1 MHTINKELARI
12 FEDMGSIYEFLG
24 EENRFRSIAYHHA
37 AAVLNDLS
45 GDIQSFIHDGEF
57 EKVHGIGESIGE
69 KIQEYLKTRSIK
81 KYEELKKAVPYDFID
96 LMKVQGLGPETLK
109 YLHEELKVS
118 SRKDLIRVLEDGS
131 ALKLKGFKEK
141 KVKNILEALDLQK
154 SYEQRVPLWNALDM
168 AETIILRLKKI
179 PEIIGVDI
187 AGSVR
192 RGRETIGDV
201 DILIAAKAEERK
213 KIIAQFIK
221 MEDVSK
227 VLAEGETKASIYLE
241 HFNRQVD
248 LRIVAEDEWG
258 AALQYF
264 TGSKAHNIHLRKI
277 AIEKGMKIN
286 EYGLFMVGSDQK
298 IAGET
303 EEGIYEKLGL
313 RWIPPEMREDS
324 GEIELAAS
332 GKIPQLIS
340 LKDIK
345 GDMHTHSKWS
355 DGSFSLDEIAEYAAK
370 NLGYDYLVI
379 TDHSKTEIIAGGL
392 DESEFEKQILEIR
405 EINKKQ
411 KNDLLK
417 TGAEVDIL
425 ADGTLDL
432 SDELLKKLDWVVAA
446 IHIQFKRDVTDRIIS
461 ACENPFVNA
470 IAHPSGRL
478 LGIREPYEVDLEK
491 VIKVAASTGTA
502 LEINAHALRM
512 DLDSKWARI
521 ARDKGVKLVIG
532 TDAHNN
538 DNYTYMKLGVLTARR
553 AWCKAE
559 DILNTRSWAG
569 IVDFKNEKLKKRKR
583 ANALMNF

>member
-1 MHTINKELARI
+1 
-12 FEDMGSIYEFLG
+12 
-24 EENRFRSIAYHHA
+24 
-37 AAVLNDLS
+37 
-45 GDIQSFIHDGEF
+45 
-57 EKVHGIGESIGE
+57 
-69 KIQEYLKTRSIK
+69 
-81 KYEELKKAVPYDFID
+81 
-96 LMKVQGLGPETLK
+96 
-109 YLHEELKVS
+109 
-118 SRKDLIRVLEDGS
+118 
-131 ALKLKGFKEK
+131 
-141 KVKNILEALDLQK
+141 
-154 SYEQRVPLWNALDM
+154 
-168 AETIILRLKKI
+168 LKKI
-179 PEIIGVDI
+179 PEIIKVDI

-201 DILIAAKAEERK
+201 DILIAAKAEDRK
-213 KIIAQFIK
+213 KIISQFTK

-227 VLAEGETKASIYLE
+227 VLAEGETKASILMA

-277 AIEKGMKIN
+277 AIEKGLKIN
-286 EYGLFMVGSDQK
+286 EYGLFKVGTEKK

-313 RWIPPEMREDS
+313 TWMPPEMREDS

-332 GKIPQLIS
+332 GKIPELIS

-355 DGSFSLDEIAEYAAK
+355 DGTFSLDEIAEYAAK
-370 NLGYDYLVI
+370 NLSYDYLVI

-392 DESEFEKQILEIR
+392 DEAEFEKQILEIR

-411 KNDLLK
+411 KNDFLK
-417 TGAEVDIL
+417 AGSEVDIL

-446 IHIQFKRDVTDRIIS
+446 IHTQFKHDVTKRIIR
-461 ACENPFVNA
+461 ACENPLVNA
-470 IAHPSGRL
+470 IAHLSGRL
-478 LGIREPYEVDLEK
+478 LGIREPYEIDLEK
-491 VIKVAASTGTA
+491 VVKAAASTGTA

-512 DLDSKWARI
+512 DLDSKWARF

-538 DNYTYMKLGVLTARR
+538 DNYAYMKLGVLTARR

-559 DILNTRSWAG
+559 DVLNTRSWAG
-569 IVDFKNEKLKKRKR
+569 IVDFKNEKLKKGEK

>member
-24 EENRFRSIAYHHA
+24 DENRFRSIAYHHA

-45 GDIQSFIHDGEF
+45 EDIQRFIHDGKF
-57 EKVHGIGESIGE
+57 EKVHGIGESIEE
-69 KIQEYLKTRSIK
+69 KILEYLKTRSIK
-81 KYEELKKAVPYDFID
+81 KYEELKKTVPYDFID

-109 YLHEELKVS
+109 YLHEELQVS

-141 KVKNILEALDLQK
+141 KVKKILDALNLQK
-154 SYEQRVPLWNALDM
+154 SYEQRVPLWTALDL
-168 AETIILRLKKI
+168 AETIIGRLKKI
-179 PEIIGVDI
+179 PEIIRVDI

-201 DILIAAKAEERK
+201 DILIAAKAQDRK
-213 KIIAQFIK
+213 NIISQFTK

-227 VLAEGETKASIYLE
+227 VLAEGETKASIFLE

-277 AIEKGMKIN
+277 AIEKGLKIN
-286 EYGLFMVGSDQK
+286 EYGLFKVGFEKK

-303 EEGIYEKLGL
+303 EEGIYDKLGL
-313 RWIPPEMREDS
+313 TWMPPEMREDS

-332 GKIPQLIS
+332 GNIPALIS

-355 DGSFSLDEIAEYAAK
+355 DGTSSLDEIAEYATK
-370 NLGYDYLVI
+370 NLGYEYLVI

-392 DESEFEKQILEIR
+392 DESEFEKQILEIS

-432 SDELLKKLDWVVAA
+432 SDDLLRKLDWVVAA
-446 IHIQFKRDVTDRIIS
+446 IHTQFKHDVTERIIK
-461 ACENPFVNA
+461 ACENPLVNA

-478 LGIREPYEVDLEK
+478 LGVREPYEVDMEK
-491 VIKVAASTGTA
+491 VIKAAASTGTA

-512 DLDSKWARI
+512 DLESKWARI
-521 ARDKGVKLVIG
+521 ARDNGVNLVIG

-538 DNYTYMKLGVLTARR
+538 DNYGYMKLGVFTARR

-559 DILNTRSWAG
+559 DVLNTRSWAG
-569 IVDFKNEKLKKRKR
+569 IENFKNEKLKKGRK
-583 ANALMNF
+583 AKVLMNF

>member
-1 MHTINKELARI
+1 MHTINKELAQI

-45 GDIQSFIHDGEF
+45 VDIQSFIHDGEF

-69 KIQEYLKTRSIK
+69 KILEYLKTRSIK
-81 KYEELKKAVPYDFID
+81 KYEELKKAVPYDFIE

-141 KVKNILEALDLQK
+141 KVNNILEALNLQK
-154 SYEQRVPLWNALDM
+154 SYEQRVSLWNALDL
-168 AETIILRLKKI
+168 AETIIMRLKKI
-179 PEIIGVDI
+179 PEIIRVDI

-201 DILIAAKAEERK
+201 DILIAAKADDRK
-213 KIIAQFIK
+213 KIIDQFTK

-227 VLAEGETKASIYLE
+227 VLAEGETKASILVE

-277 AIEKGMKIN
+277 AIEKGLKIN
-286 EYGLFMVGSDQK
+286 EYGLFTVESDKK

-313 RWIPPEMREDS
+313 RWMPPEMREDI

-332 GKIPQLIS
+332 GKVPELIS

-345 GDMHTHSKWS
+345 GDMHTHSNWS

-392 DESEFEKQILEIR
+392 DEAEFEKQILEIR
-405 EINKKQ
+405 GINKNQ

-432 SDELLKKLDWVVAA
+432 SAELLKKLDWVVAA
-446 IHIQFKRDVTDRIIS
+446 IHTQFKHNVTERIIS
-461 ACENPFVNA
+461 ACKNPLVNA

-478 LGIREPYEVDLEK
+478 LGIREPYELDLEK
-491 VIKVAASTGTA
+491 VIQAAASTGTA

-553 AWCKAE
+553 AWCIAE

-569 IVDFKNEKLKKRKR
+569 IVDFKNEKLKKGKK
-583 ANALMNF
+583 ANAVMSF

>member
-24 EENRFRSIAYHHA
+24 EENRFRSIAYHNA
-37 AAVLNDLS
+37 AAVLNDLNK
-45 GDIQSFIHDGEF
+45 DIQSFIHDEEF
-57 EKVHGIGESIGE
+57 EKVHGIGESIEE
-69 KIQEYLKTRSIK
+69 KILEYIKTRTMK

-141 KVKNILEALDLQK
+141 KVKNILEALNLQK
-154 SYEQRVPLWNALDM
+154 SYEQRVPLWTALDL
-168 AETIILRLKKI
+168 AETIIVRLKKI
-179 PEIIGVDI
+179 PEIIRVDI

-192 RGRETIGDV
+192 RGRETIGDI
-201 DILIAAKAEERK
+201 DILIAAKVQDRK
-213 KIIAQFIK
+213 KIISQFTK

-277 AIEKGMKIN
+277 AIDKGLKIN
-286 EYGLFMVGSDQK
+286 EYGLFMVGSDKK

-313 RWIPPEMREDS
+313 TWMPPEMREDS
-324 GEIELAAS
+324 GEIELSAS
-332 GKIPQLIS
+332 GKIPELIS

-355 DGSFSLDEIAEYAAK
+355 DGTFSLDEIAEYAAK
-370 NLGYDYLVI
+370 NLGYEYLVI

-432 SDELLKKLDWVVAA
+432 SDELLQKLDWVVAA
-446 IHIQFKRDVTDRIIS
+446 IHTQFNRDNTERIIR
-461 ACENPFVNA
+461 ACESPFVHA

-478 LGIREPYEVDLEK
+478 LGIREPYDVEMER
-491 VIKVAASTGTA
+491 VIKAAASTGTA

-538 DNYTYMKLGVLTARR
+538 GNYGYMKLGVLTARR

-569 IVDFKNEKLKKRKR
+569 IVDFKNAKLRRRKKVRELIKV
-583 ANALMNF
+583 